1 MKILFAA
8 SEAFP
13 FCKTGGLA
21 DVAGSLPVSLAENGD
36 QVAVILP
43 LYDKIPYEW
52 RQRMVYRSYIY
63 VDVAWRHQYCGLFVM
78 EYRGVTWYF
87 VDNEHYFRRGRLY
100 GEYDDGERFAFFS
113 KAVVDLLPSLDW
125 MPDVIHCNDWQ
136 TALVPIYLKDVATRW
151 DAVRGIK
158 TVFTIHNIEYQGR
171 YGPDTVADL
180 FGLHEGWWNDGTLQ
194 MDGDV
199 NLMKAAMLV
208 SDAVTTVSPTYA
220 AQLHDDYYAH
230 GMASIVDA
238 IGFDDYWG
246 TPAKVSKVT
255 YQIYEDST
263 ALMMA
268 LKGGSVDI
276 CAHLTS
282 AQTAQLGDD
291 FTVAEGTMNLVQAVY
306 LNNARAP
313 FDNEKV
319 RQAMS
324 YAINRQEIMDIMAD
338 GHGTAVGSSI
348 YPKLTKYFLPE
359 LVDYYSYDPA
369 KGKELLAE
377 AGYPDGFDMTIAV
390 SSNYQPHMDT
400 AEVVVQQLAAIGI
413 RATVQPVDATTWY
426 NDVYVGRQFDATIT
440 GLDAKNT
447 TARAMLERFVSDNG
461 KNFVNYNNPAYD
473 ELYAKARACADD
485 AEQTALYQQ
494 METMLTE
501 TAANLYLQDMADLVA
516 IHSGLTG
523 YTFYPIYAQDLST
536 VGWE

>member
-1 MKILFAA
+1 MKKLVSLFLSLIMVGAVLCGCGGGSSQGDEGSNGVQNERKANNEIVVAIAQDLEDSLDPHASAA
-8 SEAFP
+8 AGTREVLFNVYEGLV
-13 FCKTGGLA
+13 KTGPDGELIPAVAERYDISDDGL
-21 DVAGSLPVSLAENGD
+21 VYTFTLREGVKFHNGD
-36 QVAVILP
+36 P
-43 LYDKIPYEW
+43 
-52 RQRMVYRSYIY
+52 
-63 VDVAWRHQYCGLFVM
+63 
-78 EYRGVTWYF
+78 VTA
-87 VDNEHYFRRGRLY
+87 E
-100 GEYDDGERFAFFS
+100 
-113 KAVVDLLPSLDW
+113 
-125 MPDVIHCNDWQ
+125 DVIYSINRCAGNSGDS
-136 TALVPIYLKDVATRW
+136 ALVSALSAIQDLKATDERTVTFRLEQPDMELIYFLTAAIIPQSSEGQT
-151 DAVRGIK
+151 GFIPG
-158 TVFTIHNIEYQGR
+158 T
-171 YGPDTVADL
+171 GP
-180 FGLHEGWWNDGTLQ
+180 FQ
-194 MDGDV
+194 
-199 NLMKAAMLV
+199 LV
-208 SDAVTTVSPTYA
+208 SRSP
-220 AQLHDDYYAH
+220 QENII
-230 GMASIVDA
+230 MER
-238 IGFDDYWG
+238 FDDYWG

-440 GLDAKNT
+440 GLDAKNI

>member
-1 MKILFAA
+1 MKKL
-8 SEAFP
+8 
-13 FCKTGGLA
+13 
-21 DVAGSLPVSLAENGD
+21 VSLFLSLVMVGAVLCGCGGGSSQGDEGSNGLQNERKANNEIVVAIAQDLEDSLDPHAAAAAGTREVLFNVYEGLVKPGPNGELIPAVAERYDISEDGLVYTFTLREGVKFHNGESVTAEDVVYSMNRCADNSGDSALVSAFSAIQDLKAVDERTVTFRLD
-36 QVAVILP
+36 QPDLELINFLSAAI
-43 LYDKIPYEW
+43 IPQSSEG
-52 RQRMVYRSYIY
+52 QTGFIPGTGPFKLVSRSPQENI
-63 VDVAWRHQYCGLFVM
+63 VM
-78 EYRGVTWYF
+78 E
-87 VDNEHYFRRGRLY
+87 
-100 GEYDDGERFAFFS
+100 RF
-113 KAVVDLLPSLDW
+113 D
-125 MPDVIHCNDWQ
+125 
-136 TALVPIYLKDVATRW
+136 
-151 DAVRGIK
+151 
-158 TVFTIHNIEYQGR
+158 E
-171 YGPDTVADL
+171 
-180 FGLHEGWWNDGTLQ
+180 
-194 MDGDV
+194 
-199 NLMKAAMLV
+199 
-208 SDAVTTVSPTYA
+208 
-220 AQLHDDYYAH
+220 
-230 GMASIVDA
+230 
-238 IGFDDYWG
+238 YWG

-282 AQTAQLGDD
+282 AQTAQLGSD
-291 FTVAEGTMNLVQAVY
+291 FTIEEGTMNLVQAVY
-306 LNNARAP
+306 LNNAKAP

-348 YPKLTKYFLPE
+348 YPKLGKYFLPE

-369 KGKELLAE
+369 KGKALLAE
-377 AGYPDGFDMTIAV
+377 AGYPDGFDMTITV

-473 ELYAKARACADD
+473 ELYAKARACTDD
-485 AEQTALYQQ
+485 AEQTAVYQQ

-501 TAANLYLQDMADLVA
+501 TAANLYLQDMADMVA
-516 IHSGLTG
+516 VRSDLTG

-536 VGWE
+536 VAYSE